1 MKKSVFTLIEL
12 LVVIAI
18 IAILAAMLLPALNKA
33 RDKAQS
39 SSCMNIV
46 KQMATYSQMYSGDND
61 SIIVPSN
68 NMGYHF
74 PAFLA
79 PYSNMFTRMTKE
91 ATPRAL
97 PATPICPSSVRESG
111 VVKGF
116 EGQFDLWMAGST
128 NFYQR
133 AGAYGKPSNHGY
145 FSSTTTRPCIK
156 MSQVK
161 SASAKMEF
169 MDAYSAYILIA
180 AVRWD
185 ATYISDSS
193 QTYIA
198 WTRHDAG
205 AKRMNVSFL
214 DGHAEGYQH
223 VPSSMMMG
231 NISIVDYH
239 FDPLK

>member
-79 PYSNMFTRMTKE
+79 PYSDMFTRMTKE
-91 ATPRAL
+91 ATPRKL
-97 PATPICPSSVRESG
+97 PATPICPASVRESG

-116 EGQFDLWMAGST
+116 EGQFDLWMNSDKY
-128 NFYQR
+128 FYQR
-133 AGAYGKPSNHGY
+133 AGAYGY
-145 FSSTTTRPCIK
+145 FSSTTTRPCVK

-161 SASAKMEF
+161 AASAKMEF

-185 ATYISDSS
+185 ATYISDPG
-193 QTYIA
+193 QTYLA

-205 AKRMNVSFL
+205 SKRMNVSFL
-214 DGHAEGYQH
+214 DGHAESYQH

>member
-33 RDKAQS
+33 RDKAQQ
-39 SSCMNIV
+39 SSCINIV
-46 KQMATYSQMYSGDND
+46 KQMATFSQMYSGDND

-68 NMGYHF
+68 YMGMHY
-74 PAFLA
+74 PRFLE
-79 PYSNMFTRMTKE
+79 PYSNMFTRTTKE
-91 ATPRAL
+91 ASPRTLA
-97 PATPICPSSVRESG
+97 ATPICPASLRESG

-116 EGQFDLWMAGST
+116 EGQFDLWSAGSGG
-128 NFYQR
+128 FYQR
-133 AGAYGKPSNHGY
+133 GGAYGKPSNHGY
-145 FSSTTTRPCIK
+145 VSSTTNRPCVK
-156 MSQVK
+156 LAQVK
-161 SASAKMEF
+161 TPSVKMEF

-185 ATYISDSS
+185 ATYISNSA
-193 QTYIA
+193 QTYLA
-198 WTRHDAG
+198 WTRHEAG
-205 AKRMNVSFL
+205 AMRMNVSFL
-214 DGHAEGYQH
+214 DGHAENFQH
-223 VPSSMMMG
+223 VPSSAQVG